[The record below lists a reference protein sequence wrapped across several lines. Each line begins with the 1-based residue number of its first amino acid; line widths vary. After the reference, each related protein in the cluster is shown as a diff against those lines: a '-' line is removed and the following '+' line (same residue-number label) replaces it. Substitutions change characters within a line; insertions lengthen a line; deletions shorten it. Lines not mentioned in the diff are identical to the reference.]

1 MDNKPVS
8 TDRITNA
15 KQVLLNLPGVCA
27 VGVTDVDAV
36 VTLKVYFE
44 SIETLEAADLPSQID
59 GIPVQAVV
67 SGRFNAN

>member
-1 MDNKPVS
+1 
-8 TDRITNA
+8 
-15 KQVLLNLPGVCA
+15 
-27 VGVTDVDAV
+27 VDAV

>member
-1 MDNKPVS
+1 MIR
-8 TDRITNA
+8 TA
-15 KQVLLNLPGVCA
+15 LLSDPQTLGLCESGVCA

-36 VTLKVYFE
+36 VTLKAYFE

-59 GIPVQAVV
+59 GIPVQSVV